1 MITISMA
8 DANDFVESVILD
20 GTAYRLHF
28 SWNGFSSQWTMDIR
42 TANNVD
48 IVRGIAVVPNFPL
61 FQQYKRNGTPRGE
74 IAAIVVKPELADNQT
89 IGRKDFI
96 NGKFSMVYL
105 SEREVADILGRA
117 E

>member
-20 GTAYRLHF
+20 GAAYRLHF
-28 SWNGFSSQWTMDIR
+28 SWNGFAKQWTMDIR
-42 TANNVD
+42 TATNED

-74 IAAIVVKPELADNQT
+74 IAAIVVKPGLAENQT
-89 IGRKDFI
+89 IGRKDFV
-96 NGKFSMVYL
+96 NGKFSMVYVAE
-105 SEREVADILGRA
+105 SEVATILGTGQ
-117 E
+117 

>member
-28 SWNGFSSQWTMDIR
+28 SWNGFAGQWSMDIR
-42 TANNVD
+42 TATNED

-74 IAAIVVKPELADNQT
+74 IAAIVVKPELAGNQT
-89 IGRKDFI
+89 IGRKDFV
-96 NGKFSMVYL
+96 NGKFSLVYIPE
-105 SEREVADILGRA
+105 SEVVSILGA
-117 E
+117 GE